1 MHISLQRRAWIC
13 SHLAHG
19 MTKPSSE
26 GMASGAYGQTSASL
40 GGSFSHNAPINVCS
54 LATVTAQFVHAII
67 NSGNIVLPWK
77 EGNSGEAS
85 WKVQFNA
92 AKKVLKRDQEAQDKA
107 LFSHPCVFSS
117 LHSLTFRL
125 K

>member
-1 MHISLQRRAWIC
+1 MHCNSFLVPALHISLQRRAGIC

-67 NSGNIVLPWK
+67 NSQCSPMKGGQLRESK
-77 EGNSGEAS
+77 LEGLML
-85 WKVQFNA
+85 Q
-92 AKKVLKRDQEAQDKA
+92 KKVLKKRSRSA
-107 LFSHPCVFSS
+107 
-117 LHSLTFRL
+117 R
-125 K
+125 